1 VSEAEQ
7 SSIFLRGKETV
18 RGFQKSLAALY
29 PQARFARERDLKNH
43 PEKIPAAAEKKDGWR
58 MYEFT
63 PFNKIDT
70 ADTLEI
76 ISPGCALRKAEA
88 GEWLLIDSETGTLRS
103 WAFDGH
109 PCVLYSSTALE
120 SSSLVRIRD
129 EAYLPERVK
138 ASKR

>member
-1 VSEAEQ
+1 
-7 SSIFLRGKETV
+7 
-18 RGFQKSLAALY
+18 
-29 PQARFARERDLKNH
+29 
-43 PEKIPAAAEKKDGWR
+43 

-88 GEWLLIDSETGTLRS
+88 GEWLLIDPETGTLRS

-129 EAYLPERVK
+129 ETYLPERVK